1 MLRPQKMSRVVIAGT
16 KDHMDKTIKTLYN
29 LNLVHIEDYHE
40 EQEGFS
46 LGRPLKRG
54 SRISEDL
61 VNIRSISKNLGIDKE
76 VEAADKSKR
85 MSMRLASDSVQRDV
99 LPLQKRILTIVERI
113 NALERR
119 KTERENTRELLTM
132 LSAFPIPLE
141 LYSGFRN
148 LETYVGT
155 IKTDPRAGLDK
166 ITRDY
171 ELFKRTTE
179 RGEMLIALFV
189 SSNYTKPIF
198 DFLNSKGFSP
208 IDVPIMK
215 GNVKNELARV
225 DKQLTDYDSEIAKL
239 NETLDEYKTKHKSA
253 ILAGEEF
260 LSLEVEKTD
269 APLRFATSKNAF
281 ITEGWIPTSKLST
294 VNLHLSSA
302 VARGLHIEVIE
313 EKEVSAEI
321 DKEPPIQ
328 LDNPQGAKPYEY
340 LIDLFSLPSYKEFD
354 PTLVLYLIFPVFF
367 GFMIGDLGY
376 GIALMILAVIMG
388 KVFPSEDARNIAKIV
403 FVGGI
408 FSIIFGLL
416 IFGDAFGIPFHAH
429 VPGELN
435 WSDMLGIHIP
445 IYSAI
450 QKLDS
455 AGVIEMLVLSM
466 FAAFIHL
473 GLGFLIGISNEIG
486 HNKKHAIAKAGWFIV
501 LLAIFLLIMN
511 MSQETRSGAWIGN
524 NILFNIHINAQEA
537 FGLTIPI
544 LTIILALIGIVILI
558 GSEGPMAIMEILS
571 LMGNMISY
579 SRLAA
584 IGVAKG
590 AVAAAF
596 NTMIYTNLIADGN
609 IGTYILASV
618 FIFLS
623 HMLVILLGAL
633 SSGIQAVRLN
643 YVEFFLKFYKG
654 GGKKFKPFGAIRKY
668 TF

>member
-1 MLRPQKMSRVVIAGT
+1 
-16 KDHMDKTIKTLYN
+16 MDKTIQTLYN
-29 LNLVHIEDYHE
+29 LNLVHIEDYHD

-76 VEAADKSKR
+76 VEVADKSKR

-119 KTERENTRELLTM
+119 KTERQNTRELLTM

-155 IKTDPRAGLDK
+155 IKADPRAGLDK
-166 ITRDY
+166 ITRNY

-189 SSNYTKPIF
+189 SSNYSKPIF

-215 GNVKNELARV
+215 GNVNNELARV
-225 DKQLTDYDSEIAKL
+225 DKQLQEYDAEIAKL
-239 NETLDEYKTKHKSA
+239 NENLVEYKTKHKNS

-313 EKEVSAEI
+313 EKEVSVEVE
-321 DKEPPIQ
+321 KEPPIQ
-328 LDNPQGAKPYEY
+328 LENPQAAKPYEY
-340 LIDLFSLPSYKEFD
+340 LIELFSLPSYKEFD
-354 PTLVLYLIFPVFF
+354 PTLVLYIIFPIFF
-367 GFMIGDLGY
+367 GFMIGDAGY
-376 GIALMILAVIMG
+376 GVALMILAIVMA
-388 KVFPSEDARNIAKIV
+388 KVFPSEEAKDIARIV
-403 FVGGI
+403 FIGGI
-408 FSIIFGLL
+408 FSIIFGIF
-416 IFGDAFGIPFHAH
+416 IFGDVFGIAFHPH
-429 VPGELN
+429 EPDEVN
-435 WSDMLGIHIP
+435 WSGILGVDIP
-445 IYSAI
+445 IHSAI
-450 QKLDS
+450 VKL
-455 AGVIEMLVLSM
+455 APEGVIEMLVISV
-466 FAAFIHL
+466 FAAFVHL
-473 GLGFLIGISNEIG
+473 GLGFIIGITNEIN
-486 HNKKHAIAKAGWFIV
+486 HNKKHAVAHFGWFIV
-501 LLAIFLLIMN
+501 LLGFFILLMN
-511 MSQETRSGAWIGN
+511 MGKNTIAGEWIGN
-524 NILFNIHINAQEA
+524 NVLFGIHLNAIPA
-537 FGLTIPI
+537 FLGLPLDFPYIS
-544 LTIILALIGIVILI
+544 LGLLIVGAVLLVIF
-558 GSEGPMAIMEILS
+558 EGPIAIMEM
-571 LMGNMISY
+571 MGLLGNIISY
-579 SRLAA
+579 TRLAA

-590 AVAAAF
+590 AVAVAF
-596 NTMIYTNLIADGN
+596 NILLLPMVTGGN
-609 IGTYILASV
+609 IGLIIVGFILL
-618 FIFLS
+618 FICHL
-623 HMLVILLGAL
+623 LVIILGAL
-633 SSGIQAVRLN
+633 SAGIQSVRLN

-654 GGKKFKPFGAIRKY
+654 GGKKFSPFGAKKKF
-668 TF
+668 TM